1 MTTTATTER
10 PVSIDVLRPHPANP
24 RITAVADKALVD
36 SIKSLGL
43 IDSLIVV
50 PDPGNEDLF
59 LIVDGHRR
67 FDGCQ
72 QAGLSEVPVRV
83 REDLVTEAQQIELM
97 AVTGLQKENL
107 SPVEEAR
114 AFEQLTLLGL
124 DEAAIAK
131 STGFSKRRVKERLK
145 LTGLTDT
152 AQAKVHA
159 GEATLLDVAAFDE
172 FADDPTAIEA
182 LEEDL
187 GTDNYRHTV
196 MRLKA
201 RKKRAADYA
210 AIVEGFEEQGVK
222 PADADAGGF
231 WSLTTWK
238 WHNTPYA
245 APDAHDGCLGYIDC
259 GVESYQEPYLVCT
272 DPDRHTNDTTDDAAE
287 QAEQAEREAAMEAL
301 RAEQAAAQ
309 ERREAASAARTE
321 WLVDHFTALFP
332 VKGNAKLAD
341 ALGGLLP
348 AALSDGNM
356 SELLSGDRD
365 LAVIEAKTPTIR
377 TWAENRRVVLE
388 AALELTLATPA
399 QILTALGRFLG
410 HWYADI
416 LDQTYIEDED
426 LPVVLWAWD
435 WLAASGYP
443 MSTVDTERH
452 IELAARAAD
461 TDDDQ
466 DDDS

>member
-1 MTTTATTER
+1 MTER
-10 PVSIDVLRPHPANP
+10 IITIPINQIRVHPDNP
-24 RITAVADKALVD
+24 RLAAVADEELVE
-36 SIKSLGL
+36 SIRAHGL
-43 IDSLIVV
+43 IDPPLCAPETGGDPHGDWVV
-50 PDPGNEDLF
+50 L
-59 LIVDGHRR
+59 LDGHRR

-72 QAGLSEVPVRV
+72 KAGLTEITVRV
-83 REDLVTEAQQIELM
+83 RDDLVTTAQQVEVM
-97 AVTGLQKENL
+97 AITGLQKELL

-114 AFEQLTLLGL
+114 AYEQLQLLGM

-145 LTGLTDT
+145 LTWLTDT

-172 FADDPTAIEA
+172 FADDPAAIEV

-222 PADADAGGF
+222 PTDSDAGGF

-272 DPDRHTNDTTDDAAE
+272 DPDRHTIDTSDTDDD
-287 QAEQAEREAAMEAL
+287 AEQAEREAAMEAL

-348 AALSDGNM
+348 AALSDGTM

-416 LDQTYIEDED
+416 LDQTYVEDED